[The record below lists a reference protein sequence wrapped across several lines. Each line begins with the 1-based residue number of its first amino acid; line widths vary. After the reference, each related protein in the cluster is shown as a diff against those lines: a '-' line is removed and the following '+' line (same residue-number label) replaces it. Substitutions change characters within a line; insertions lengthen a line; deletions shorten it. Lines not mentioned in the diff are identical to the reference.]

1 MVDRVEYGLRWF
13 NLVDSVDEV
22 EKLIKLIKLK
32 TWLFELKVVYTMQQ
46 TK

>member
-22 EKLIKLIKLK
+22 EKLIKLK